1 MIALRRTSASFSR
14 TRRTVLAAA
23 IAAVPFALSGCGKA
37 SDGPLAF
44 EAGNDISGTDLGS
57 GLDMTDTAGRHRTL
71 ADFKGK
77 VLLVFFGY
85 TQCPDVCPTS
95 MAMAA
100 QAMQLL
106 GAKAHDVQVIFIT
119 VDPERDTP
127 KILSTYVQAFDPAF
141 MGLTG
146 TADQLSR
153 TARSFRASYSKE
165 PGPTPQQYA
174 MNHSSAFYLM
184 DRKGQARGLI
194 NANTTPQ
201 AMAHDI
207 QLLL

>member
-1 MIALRRTSASFSR
+1 
-14 TRRTVLAAA
+14 
-23 IAAVPFALSGCGKA
+23 
-37 SDGPLAF
+37 
-44 EAGNDISGTDLGS
+44 
-57 GLDMTDTAGRHRTL
+57 
-71 ADFKGK
+71 
-77 VLLVFFGY
+77 
-85 TQCPDVCPTS
+85 
-95 MAMAA
+95 
-100 QAMQLL
+100 
-106 GAKAHDVQVIFIT
+106 

-146 TADQLSR
+146 TADQLAR